1 MRPAPPLSKVLF
13 LASFLIAATVA
24 AQGTRLLRQPN
35 LGEESIAFVYGAD
48 IWTADRDGGNVRR
61 ITSTPAVEGSPHLSP
76 DGQWLA
82 FTSDRDGSSEVY
94 VVSSRGGIPTRL
106 TWHPS
111 SDEVR
116 GWTPDGSRILFAS
129 TRQTAPSSYNR
140 LWTVSVEGGPVEL
153 VSEQWG
159 YDASYNADGSRLA
172 LDKMSRWDSEWRA
185 YRGGQNTPII
195 LLDLET
201 QEEVLLPNEKTTDIH
216 PVWVGDDVYFLSD
229 RDLTMNVYAYNVPAD
244 ELRQVTE
251 LTGSDIKWLA
261 GGTQGLILE
270 RDGYLHLL
278 NPSTGD
284 LTQLDIEV
292 IGDFPWAEPAWEDVS
307 DRAESIS
314 LSPTGKRALMAAR
327 GDIFTV
333 PTDKGDSRNLTQTNA
348 AADRAPVWSPM
359 GDRIAWFSDAGGEG
373 YALQLTDQS
382 GLGESVQIPIG
393 ESKMAWDPTW
403 SPDGK
408 LIAFVDDDVRI
419 RIIDLEA
426 ETVRTI
432 DTGGNNLDRSRAE
445 PKWSPDS
452 RYLAYVKSGSNNF
465 RQIWAWD
472 TETNMSQ
479 PLTDAFADSF
489 SPAWDRDGQH
499 LYLLASTNLALG
511 AGWANT
517 SSMQADPDYK
527 AYVVV
532 LPNDLDSPF
541 LPESDEEAVEETD
554 NESEEQTEEDAKE
567 EKGDGAQD
575 KKSVRVV
582 IDFERISRRTIAL
595 PVSGANYYA
604 TAAGPEGTL
613 FLAEENPG
621 GQGATLKKF
630 SLEKREA
637 SDFAEGV
644 NNFAISADG
653 KKMLFQSG
661 GSWKIADTGGDNGKS
676 GETIKPEL
684 TMKLDRLAEWKQI
697 FEEAYRYERDYF
709 YDPNLHGRDW
719 EDVYKRYAPLVPYV
733 RHRDDL
739 TYLLDQLGG
748 ELSVGHSFV
757 SGGDTPDTEESKVGL
772 LGADL
777 IQANG
782 RWRIDRIYTT
792 ETWNPGLSSPLDRPG
807 LDIRAGL
814 YLVGINGRELTAN
827 DNLYRYLDGTAGK
840 QTVLHLNDA
849 PAFTGSREEIVEPIG
864 SENALRQRAWVEDNR
879 RMVDSLSGGRL
890 AYVWVPNT
898 GGSGFVNF
906 NRYYFA
912 QQDKAGAVID
922 ERFNGGGLLD
932 DYMVDLMTR
941 SLRAA
946 LTNEVPDGT
955 PFRLP
960 AGILGPKALLINE
973 RAGSGGDFFP
983 WVFRQQEAGPLIG
996 ATTWGGLVKSST
1008 HYRFIDGG
1016 SMTAPDNAVFDPLAG
1031 AYIAENVGIAP
1042 DIAVRQDAAALE
1054 AGRDPQLERAVEEV
1068 LRMLEDVESIEV
1080 RNPDYPTPA
1089 VGGK

>member
-1 MRPAPPLSKVLF
+1 MLPRFRRPLLF
-13 LASFLIAATVA
+13 LLLALGSTLT
-24 AQGTRLLRQPN
+24 AQETRLLRQPDI
-35 LGEESIAFVYGAD
+35 GSDAIAFVYGAD
-48 IWTADRDGGNVRR
+48 IWTADRAGNNVRR
-61 ITSTPAVEGSPHLSP
+61 ITSTPAVEGSPKLSP

-82 FTSDRDGSSEVY
+82 FTSDRDGSEEVY

-111 SDEVR
+111 ADEVR
-116 GWTPDGSRILFAS
+116 GWTTDGSRVLFAS
-129 TRQTAPSSYNR
+129 TRQTAPSPYNR
-140 LWTVSVEGGPVEL
+140 LWTVSVQGGPAEL

-159 YDASYNADGSRLA
+159 YDGSYNADGTRLA

-195 LLDLET
+195 LLDLAT
-201 QEEVLLPNEKTTDIH
+201 QEETLLPNEQTTDVH
-216 PVWVGDDVYFLSD
+216 PVWVGDEVYFLSD
-229 RDLTMNVYAYNVPAD
+229 RDYTMNVYAYNVPSS

-261 GGTQGLILE
+261 GGAQGLIVE

-278 NPSTGD
+278 DPASGE
-284 LTQLDIEV
+284 LEQLEIEV
-292 IGDFPWAEPAWEDVS
+292 IGDFPWAEPSWEDVN
-307 DRAESIS
+307 DRAESVS
-314 LSPTGKRALMAAR
+314 LSPTGQRALMAAR

-333 PTDKGDSRNLTQTNA
+333 PTDKGDSRNLTQSSG
-348 AADRAPVWSPM
+348 AADRAPIWSPK
-359 GDRIAWFSDAGGEG
+359 GDRIAWFTDTDGEG
-373 YALQLTDQS
+373 YALHLTDQT
-382 GLGESVQIPIG
+382 GMGDATRIPIG
-393 ESKMAWDPTW
+393 ESKMAWDPAW

-408 LIAFVDDDVRI
+408 QIAFIDDDVRI
-419 RIIDLEA
+419 RVIDLDA
-426 ETVRTI
+426 QTVRTI
-432 DTGGNNLDRSRAE
+432 DVGGNNLDRSRAE
-445 PKWSPDS
+445 PRWSPDS

-465 RQIWAWD
+465 RRIWAWS
-472 TETNMSQ
+472 TETEQSQ

-532 LPNDLDSPF
+532 LPGDLDSPF
-541 LPESDEEAVEETD
+541 IPESDEEPVEQAEEDTEADKDTD
-554 NESEEQTEEDAKE
+554 KKEEQ
-567 EKGDGAQD
+567 GDGAQEE
-575 KKSVRVV
+575 KTVRVV
-582 IDFERISRRTIAL
+582 IDFDNISRRTIAL

-604 TAAGPEGTL
+604 TAAGPAGTL
-613 FLAEENPG
+613 FLAEEKPG
-621 GQGATLKKF
+621 GSGATLKKF

-637 SDFAEGV
+637 SDFAEEV
-644 NNFAISADG
+644 RNFAVSSDG
-653 KKMLFQSG
+653 KKILFQSG
-661 GSWKIADTGGDNGKS
+661 GGWKIADTGGENGKS
-676 GETIKPEL
+676 GETVTPEL

-719 EDVYKRYAPLVPYV
+719 KEVYERYAPLVPYI

-757 SGGDTPDTEESKVGL
+757 SSGDTPDTEDAKVGL

-777 IQANG
+777 AAVNG
-782 RWRIDRIYTT
+782 HWRIQRIYTT

-807 LDIRAGL
+807 LDVRVGT
-814 YLVGINGRELTAN
+814 YLVGINGQALTAE
-827 DNLYRYLDGTAGK
+827 DNPYRFLDGTQGK
-840 QTVLHLNDA
+840 QTVLHLNDR
-849 PAFTGSREEIVEPIG
+849 PAFAGNRQVIVEPIG
-864 SENALRQRAWVEDNR
+864 DENALRQRAWVEDNR
-879 RMVDSLSGGRL
+879 RMVDSLSDGRL

-898 GGSGFVNF
+898 SGAGFVNF

-912 QQDKAGAVID
+912 QQDKEGAVID

-1031 AYIAENVGIAP
+1031 AFIAENVGIAP
-1042 DIAVRQDAAALE
+1042 DIAVRQDAKALGE
-1054 AGRDPQLERAVEEV
+1054 GRDPQLERAVEEV
-1068 LRMLEDVESIEV
+1068 LRLLEAEEPVEV
-1080 RNPDYPTPA
+1080 RNPAYPTPA